1 MDEEL
6 LKLLRQQ
13 TDSSN
18 VDNQTGAY
26 QKRWAHVLQPQ
37 QPPPLNRHSFDWAID
52 ADGEQNGKEL
62 SLKFE
67 RTGSKVFL
75 TATYRPNCKD
85 NDKANESKKIGSF
98 EVKNPDLFYVW
109 HEITSN
115 GAEPYQLFFSLTSSE
130 RAFLDDYNTLPDNIK
145 AALAKQIKQN
155 ENNGLLREEVVVD
168 PISNEISISPNYFRS
183 YSDKII
189 TPLNLVKPEAHDTL
203 AITPVKTP
211 PYIIYRF
218 LFNGKELEESFIVKH
233 QQRDT
238 PLLSKG
244 HYSEEDETGKV
255 NPEVEKAAAAQDF
268 KFGSFTIPIQAGVGN
283 SSTNHK
289 YKLLFAPTKQYRKAK
304 MFVEVDGKS
313 FGGSWTIPMPYV
325 RQRAIAHTEVAYPDH
340 LDIYFHDPKLLPD
353 TNAKAD
359 LTLRFQKMATG
370 EYQYSLGEEDMTFD
384 RHRVE
389 ALHIY
394 TRYGK
399 HKTYPLYY
407 YMDRLQTR
415 PPRRDNDD
423 AFYKGAVKHARK
435 ELTTPSHAQSLT
447 ATKESLA
454 LQEEVMVQ
462 HIWLSQ
468 MSKFKIA
475 EFSDYVDTDKDPKA
489 YYQQYLNTIVLL
501 RMITPLLNSIKQTKA
516 LPTDAFDLF
525 QLKIAAQKITVFNT
539 WLSQAQTALILPEI
553 RHKVLHN
560 IPKLDIQLG
569 KSLPEVLESTDVTAL
584 GAINIDQIIESYRTS
599 MLNLGKA
606 WLKRSLKANENYV
619 VKDAQKKGIDEI
631 GNRRKNFLEFA
642 KENKLKEETKI
653 TRVPAYFYPK
663 TDWYDKERERLSK
676 PAQAYLDTH
685 KTPAIEVPLYVYKEG
700 KTWHVVSNF
709 SKTMHTHFH
718 DSITLKTDS
727 DIETYKTFPPL
738 RLFEE
743 LNHADH
749 LPEGW
754 LIYNMP
760 DGSQASPVKI
770 TSHWKAEEIAMWVG
784 LALLAAGVIAFTGGW
799 GTGLVVGGLKF
810 SASSA
815 AFTIATAVG
824 GIGAGLMMYRKG
836 ANGML
841 TTEEKVFAWLD
852 IASAILTGPLFLAG
866 STLQK
871 AKGLGN
877 FVNKYTIGQ
886 FFHRHGKFFS
896 ALLKMGDL
904 TVDTTVMLLL
914 LPKALDQIG
923 DVVGGPGTLAE
934 KTVALAKL
942 LPLLAVQYGLFLGT
956 IKGRREDIAADIGAY
971 AKKMGNEIAAKGM
984 IDKGA
989 NVDLKIDKSKAPE
1002 IDILKKT
1009 GWDIETLNAVY
1020 SRAGE
1025 KRFLAQMEAFR
1036 QVGAQELS
1044 LLKKLYPEEDLLY
1057 ALYTH
1062 GNLKKARQALDTHY
1076 GYKNSDA
1083 ALERLRMG
1091 KNADYATDV
1100 APHKAHYEQRVKN
1113 QEAAQKRYDEQTTK
1127 VEELEGLEKEVAT
1140 ELSQADLNLSGA
1152 NTRVEL
1158 KKTMIEAEK
1167 RRLNQATKDSEAL
1180 TKKLQLEGKTDL
1192 EIKQELDRWQK
1203 TIESNDIFLKKH
1215 EPVLEKKQKKLDE
1228 HKEAFLAYEKRV
1240 AGRRQR
1246 WLDEAEKALKGMPPN
1261 RRKNRRLKHAEK
1273 RINKRANKMWNDFKY
1288 DGKKLRQFNRYYR
1301 SLKQEV
1307 DELTQQV
1314 VPKKEENKT
1323 LREASKKRRALLAI
1337 NQDKKS
1343 YQASLTQRQQ
1353 DLELLA
1359 QDLKQAQKA
1368 QTDAQKALKDA
1379 QEQLKAAQQLKGEN
1393 YATLQQAKQEVVAA
1407 QVNYQLRSRAFVQI
1421 KGKATHV
1428 GLHAQ
1433 ANQRRLAG
1441 IQQRYHWQYQMTV
1454 LLLRQM
1460 KALSTTLAKQGNPR
1474 SSSTQLGELAK
1485 KAHGKLLKKLRY
1497 GKEEYLDAWKGAWSI
1512 AKTWVGLLPGQV
1524 SDYPLEIQVNL
1535 QAYQRELDALSKE
1548 IKKGLLLHFGERL
1561 VPQVQAASSHA
1572 EALSLIEGY
1581 LKKVTPLLEDSTATA
1596 QLFTLTKQLMAVEQ
1610 DIAAAEK
1617 QLKK

>member
-6 LKLLRQQ
+6 LKLLLQQ

-37 QPPPLNRHSFDWAID
+37 QSPPLNRHSFDWAID

-85 NDKANESKKIGSF
+85 NDEANESKKIGSF

-130 RAFLDDYNTLPDNIK
+130 RAFLDDYSTLPDNIK

-168 PISNEISISPNYFRS
+168 PISNEISISPNYYRS
-183 YSDKII
+183 WSDKLI

-218 LFNGKELEESFIVKH
+218 AFNNQELENFVVKH
-233 QQRDT
+233 KPRDT

-255 NPEVEKAAAAQDF
+255 NPEVEKAVAAQDL

-289 YKLLFAPTKQYRKAK
+289 YKLLFAPTKQYRTAK

-313 FGGSWTIPMPYV
+313 FGGSWNIRMPYV
-325 RQRAIAHTEVAYPDH
+325 RQRDIAHTEVAYPDH

-447 ATKESLA
+447 ATKEALA

-539 WLSQAQTALILPEI
+539 WLNQAQTALILSEI

-560 IPKLDIQLG
+560 RPKLDIQLG
-569 KSLPEVLESTDVTAL
+569 KSLPEVLESTDVAAL
-584 GAINIDQIIESYRTS
+584 GAINIDQTIESYRTS

-606 WLKRSLKANENYV
+606 WLKKSLKANENYV
-619 VKDAQKKGIDEI
+619 VKEAQKKGIDEI

-642 KENKLKEETKI
+642 KENKLKEKTKI

-685 KTPAIEVPLYVYKEG
+685 KTPAIEVPLYVYIEG
-700 KTWHVVSNF
+700 QTWHVVSNF

-718 DSITLKTDS
+718 DSLTLKDS
-727 DIETYKTFPPL
+727 DIKTYETFPPL
-738 RLFEE
+738 KLFEK

-784 LALLAAGVIAFTGGW
+784 LALLAAGVIVFTGGW
-799 GTGLVVGGLKF
+799 GTGLVVGGLEF

-815 AFTIATAVG
+815 AFMWATIAG
-824 GIGAGLMMYRKG
+824 GVGAGLMMYRKG

-866 STLQK
+866 ATLQK
-871 AKGLGN
+871 AKTLGN
-877 FVNKYTIGQ
+877 VVNKNVIRQ
-886 FFHRHGKFFS
+886 FFHQHGKFFS

-971 AKKMGNEIAAKGM
+971 TKKMGNEIAAKGM
-984 IDKGA
+984 MDKGA
-989 NVDLKIDKSKAPE
+989 DVDLKIDKSTAPE
-1002 IDILKKT
+1002 IGELKKT
-1009 GWDIETLNAVY
+1009 GWDTEALNAVY
-1020 SRAGE
+1020 TRTGE
-1025 KRFLAQMEAFR
+1025 KRFLAQMEALR
-1036 QVGAQELS
+1036 QVDAQELS

-1062 GNLKKARQALDTHY
+1062 GNLKKTRQALDAHY

-1083 ALERLRMG
+1083 ALEQLRIG
-1091 KNADYATDV
+1091 KDADYATEV
-1100 APHKAHYEQRVKN
+1100 APHKARQKQSIKD
-1113 QEAAQKRYDEQTTK
+1113 QETAQKRYDEQSTK
-1127 VEELEGLEKEVAT
+1127 VEKLEGLEKEANKKQQQADDELRLIIEEKFDNLLDIGKTQKKYHQVKKEADA
-1140 ELSQADLNLSGA
+1140 LSQKKQ
-1152 NTRVEL
+1152 L
-1158 KKTMIEAEK
+1158 KGKNDAEI
-1167 RRLNQATKDSEAL
+1167 Q
-1180 TKKLQLEGKTDL
+1180 
-1192 EIKQELDRWQK
+1192 QELDGWQK
-1203 TIESNDIFLKKH
+1203 TIESNEVFLKKH
-1215 EPVLEKKQKKLDE
+1215 EPVLDSKDKKLKKYE
-1228 HKEAFLAYEKRV
+1228 EAFLAYVQKV
-1240 AGRRQR
+1240 AGKRQR
-1246 WLDEAEKALKGMPPN
+1246 WLDEAEKALKDMPPN
-1261 RRKNRRLKHAEK
+1261 RRKSRRLKHAEK
-1273 RINKRANKMWNDFKY
+1273 RINKRASKMWEKFDY
-1288 DGKKLRQFNRYYR
+1288 DQRTFRQNQRYYKQ
-1301 SLKQEV
+1301 LKEEIKALQKKV
-1307 DELTQQV
+1307 L
-1314 VPKKEENKT
+1314 PKQEENKA
-1323 LREASKKRRALLAI
+1323 LREYSQEGVQLLALNKQKRQHQTVLKQQQKAHQQNI
-1337 NQDKKS
+1337 DAEA
-1343 YQASLTQRQQ
+1343 QAK
-1353 DLELLA
+1353 
-1359 QDLKQAQKA
+1359 QDLKQALKELRQA
-1368 QTDAQKALKDA
+1368 QARLRTATAVKQSNAQA
-1379 QEQLKAAQQLKGEN
+1379 
-1393 YATLQQAKQEVVAA
+1393 LQQAKQEVVVA
-1407 QVNYQLRSRAFVQI
+1407 QTNYQRHSDAFMKVKHRATGVSRQAR
-1421 KGKATHV
+1421 AT
-1428 GLHAQ
+1428 Q
-1433 ANQRRLAG
+1433 QRLGG
-1441 IQQRYHWQYQMTV
+1441 IQQRYHWQYQMAV
-1454 LLLRQM
+1454 LLLTQM
-1460 KALSTTLAKQGNPR
+1460 KALSATLAKQSTPR

-1485 KAHGKLLKKLRY
+1485 KAHGKLLKKLHY

-1524 SDYPLEIQVNL
+1524 GDYPLEIQVNL

-1572 EALSLIEGY
+1572 EALGLIEGY

-1617 QLKK
+1617 QLKQK